1 MVHKKIDH
9 RWFRRKL
16 GISWYRY
23 LCDWFI
29 LGNHRFLLF
38 YNLYK
43 ISDKYD
49 TTNTIHTPCRNPSA
63 EEA

>member
-1 MVHKKIDH
+1 MKYKKINH

-16 GISWYRY
+16 GISWWRY
-23 LCDWFI
+23 VSDWFW
-29 LGNHRFLLF
+29 LGNHKFLLF

-43 ISDKYD
+43 ISDNHD
-49 TTNTIHTPCRNPSA
+49 QTIHTTRPNSKG